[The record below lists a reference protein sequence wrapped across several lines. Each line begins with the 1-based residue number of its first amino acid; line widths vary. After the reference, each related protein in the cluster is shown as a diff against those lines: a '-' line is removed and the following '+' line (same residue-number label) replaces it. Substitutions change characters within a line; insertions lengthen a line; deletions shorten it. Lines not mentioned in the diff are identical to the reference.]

1 MNKLNLFSLLFFTGL
16 LAGGQLLFKHVGLAM
31 QGKPLIE
38 GFLAVARAP
47 ALYVALSVYGVSTL
61 LWIWILSR
69 IPLSQAYPWVAVG
82 LGVVPLLAS
91 AVFNEKLGAVYWVGI
106 GFVIVGVLI
115 TQYAGQTQ

>member
-1 MNKLNLFSLLFFTGL
+1 MSKLNLFSLLIFTGL
-16 LAGGQLLFKHVGLAM
+16 LAGGQLLFKQVGLAM
-31 QGKPLIE
+31 QGKPLLD
-38 GFLAVARAP
+38 GFLAVVRAP

-82 LGVVPLLAS
+82 LGVVPLLAWF
-91 AVFNEKLGAVYWVGI
+91 VFNERLGPAYWVGI

-115 TQYAGQTQ
+115 TQYAGQAQ